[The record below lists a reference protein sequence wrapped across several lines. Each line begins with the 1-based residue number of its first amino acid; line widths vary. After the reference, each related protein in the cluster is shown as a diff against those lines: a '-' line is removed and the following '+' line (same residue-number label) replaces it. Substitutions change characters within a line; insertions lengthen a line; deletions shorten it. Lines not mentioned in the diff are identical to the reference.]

1 MPVSKVSF
9 VGQVNGTGAFGAT
22 VAAQNE
28 LFLKVFAGEVLQT
41 FETSAVMKP
50 LHMIRTITSGKSAQ
64 FPVTGIASAK
74 YHKPG
79 TDIMVDN
86 GHDGSGYVT
95 AYKHAEKVIHI
106 DDLLLATTFIDKL
119 DEAKNHYDVRSIYS
133 QELGRALAKQF
144 DKNLLGLACV
154 TAATFAGAVPTA
166 RAANL
171 TGMGAGG
178 AETSGAGTLISEVT
192 FNGGA
197 GNLPTGGVDKFVDS
211 LYDMAAAFDTK
222 NIPSEERYCVVTP
235 TSYYR
240 LINSADGKDLVNT
253 DYGNGSNG
261 SYADAR
267 LLQIAG
273 FKIIRSNN
281 AAAVFGQDLSATQ
294 NGINNFLN
302 GGGTQGT
309 YGANFSRVVGACF
322 QKMAFGTVKLMDL
335 SMESEYDIRLQGHM
349 MVAKYAMGHGILRP
363 ECAGLLVGTA

>member
-1 MPVSKVSF
+1 MAVSKVSF
-9 VGQVNGTGAFGAT
+9 GGQSNGSGTFST
-22 VAAQNE
+22 TFDTQNN

-41 FETSAVMKP
+41 FETAAVMKP
-50 LHMIRTITSGKSAQ
+50 LHMIRTISSGKSAQ

-79 TDIMVDN
+79 TDILIEN
-86 GHDGSGYVT
+86 GHDAAGYTT
-95 AYKHAEKVIHI
+95 AYKHVEKVINI
-106 DDLLLATTFIDKL
+106 DDLLLATCFIDKL

-144 DKNLLGLACV
+144 DKNLLSLACQ
-154 TAATFAGAVPTA
+154 TAATFALAVPTA

-171 TGMGAGG
+171 TGMGAGA
-178 AETSGAGTLISEVT
+178 AETSGAGTLLTDAT
-192 FNGGA
+192 FNSGSGSVPVA
-197 GNLPTGGVDKFVDS
+197 GVAAFVDK
-211 LYDMAAAFDTK
+211 LYDMAADFDTK
-222 NIPSEERYCVVTP
+222 NIPSEERYCVVSP

-240 LINSADGKDLVNT
+240 LINSTDGLALVNR
-253 DYGNGSNG
+253 DYQDSTNG

-281 AAAVFGQDLSATQ
+281 APAVFGQDLSTAVVGVN
-294 NGINNFLN
+294 NG
-302 GGGTQGT
+302 TT
-309 YGANFSRVVGACF
+309 YGANFTRVVGVCF

-335 SMESEYDIRLQGHM
+335 SMESEYDIRLQGNM

-363 ECAGLLVGTA
+363 ECAGLLAGTA

>member
-9 VGQVNGTGAFGAT
+9 TGQTNGSGTFLT
-22 VAAQNE
+22 NFDNQNS

-41 FETSAVMKP
+41 FETAAVMKP

-79 TDIMVDN
+79 TDILIDN
-86 GHDGSGYVT
+86 GHDAAGYVT
-95 AYKHAEKVIHI
+95 SYKHAEKIINI

-144 DKNLLGLACV
+144 DKNLLGLACLS
-154 TAATFAGAVPTA
+154 ACTFAGAVPTA

-171 TGMGAGG
+171 TGMGAGA
-178 AETSGAGTLISEVT
+178 AETTGAGTLVTDAT
-192 FNGGA
+192 FNGGT
-197 GNLPTGGVDKFVDS
+197 GNLPTGGISAFVNN
-211 LYDMAAAFDTK
+211 LYDMAAAFDVK
-222 NIPSEERYCVVTP
+222 NIPSDERYCVVTP
-235 TSYYR
+235 TTYYR
-240 LINSADGKDLVNT
+240 LVNSDEGLSLVNT

-273 FKIIRSNN
+273 FKIVRSNN
-281 AAAVFGQDLSATQ
+281 AAAVFGQDLSSAPT
-294 NGINNFLN
+294 GANN
-302 GGGTQGT
+302 T
-309 YGANFSRVVGACF
+309 YGANFTRVVGACF

-363 ECAGLLVGTA
+363 ECAGLITGTA